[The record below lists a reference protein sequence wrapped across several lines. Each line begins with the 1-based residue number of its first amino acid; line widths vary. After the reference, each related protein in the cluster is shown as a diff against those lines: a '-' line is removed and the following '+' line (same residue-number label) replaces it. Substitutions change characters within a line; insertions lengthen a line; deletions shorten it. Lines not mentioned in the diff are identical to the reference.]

1 LGVSSK
7 TFWTV
12 VAMPL
17 IAACALVADAKLTH
31 VVRAV
36 TAGGRARRLREDL
49 FWLGRPRLL
58 LVPIKAALFL
68 ISFLFGAWLLFVWQ
82 FGASSCPFSDSF
94 YPGWAIP
101 WWTILLLNFILL
113 LHLSAVTLPSF
124 ALAAAVGAR
133 LAPEMLPPTLS
144 RRLAAVVEAYVARMR
159 AEPAA
164 EGDEALRLARSVEH
178 IKKTRARR
186 RGRLVA
192 AASVVVRRLVGTGE
206 H

>member
-1 LGVSSK
+1 
-7 TFWTV
+7 
-12 VAMPL
+12 
-17 IAACALVADAKLTH
+17 
-31 VVRAV
+31 
-36 TAGGRARRLREDL
+36 
-49 FWLGRPRLL
+49 
-58 LVPIKAALFL
+58 
-68 ISFLFGAWLLFVWQ
+68 
-82 FGASSCPFSDSF
+82 
-94 YPGWAIP
+94 
-101 WWTILLLNFILL
+101 
-113 LHLSAVTLPSF
+113 
-124 ALAAAVGAR
+124 
-133 LAPEMLPPTLS
+133 MLPPTLS